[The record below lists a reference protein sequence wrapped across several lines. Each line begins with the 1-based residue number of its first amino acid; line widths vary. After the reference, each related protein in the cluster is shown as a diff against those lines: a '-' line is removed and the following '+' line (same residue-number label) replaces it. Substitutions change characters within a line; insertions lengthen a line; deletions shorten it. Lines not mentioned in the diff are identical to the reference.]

1 MYEGTQIYADG
12 TRYAINEAQTITRG
26 STGGNFTLSVDGQTT
41 IPIAGRTTAYNKV
54 QTITV
59 DATGGTFTITYS
71 GQTTSA
77 LAFNASGA
85 TITTALDALSN
96 LAPGDIVVTGGPGAS
111 GGGTPYTLT
120 YGGTLAATNTPTV
133 TTNAGSL
140 TGGAGTAAVAT
151 TVIGAPAFNAANVQ
165 DALEDLSTVGAG
177 NVTVTGSG
185 PLVVTFGGDLTHSDV
200 ATIVVDNTN
209 ATGGNVTVATTSAT
223 GPLAVERS
231 QTVRV
236 YGTPGAVQTI
246 TRTSTGGTF
255 TLTYDGQETG
265 TITGA
270 SSLTAAAIQTALRA
284 LSNLADDEVAV
295 TGSTGGPFTVTFTFD
310 SNPDSVEALVVDD
323 TSATGGD
330 VTVTQQVP
338 VWNPSTERLEWS
350 DAS

>member
-1 MYEGTQIYADG
+1 MYAGTQIYADG
-12 TRYAINEAQTITRG
+12 VRYAIDEAQTITRG

-71 GQTTSA
+71 GQTTTG

-85 TITTALDALSN
+85 TVTTALDALSN

-120 YGGTLAATNTPTV
+120 YGGTLAATNVPTV
-133 TTNAGSL
+133 TASGASL
-140 TGGAGTAAVAT
+140 TGGAGTATVAT

-165 DALEDLSTVGAG
+165 DALEDLSSVGSG
-177 NVTVTGSG
+177 NVTVSGSG

-209 ATGGNVTVATTSAT
+209 ATGGNVTVATTSET
-223 GPLAVERS
+223 GPLAVER
-231 QTVRV
+231 VKLVKV
-236 YGTPGAVQTI
+236 YGTYGSVQYV

-255 TLTYDGQETG
+255 TLSYDGQETG
-265 TITGA
+265 DLAAT
-270 SSLTAAAIQTALRA
+270 SSLAASAVQTALRG
-284 LSNLADDEVAV
+284 LSNLTNDEVSV
-295 TGSTGGPFTVTFTFD
+295 SGSNGGPFTVTFTFD
-310 SNPDSVEALVVDD
+310 SNPDQVKALVVDD
-323 TSATGGD
+323 TNATGGD
-330 VTVTQQVP
+330 VTVSQQVP
-338 VWNPSTERLEWS
+338 VWNDSSERLEWG